1 MILPLSPKL
10 NTLYSQDHDGRMGR
24 YYGLQLYNGNIMYGH
39 LGTETHNAT
48 MCEILKI
55 NKKVTRQDK
64 FTVIKWSENND

>member
-39 LGTETHNAT
+39 LGTGKHDAAE
-48 MCEILKI
+48 CKILEIY
-55 NKKVTRQDK
+55 KKFTRQGK
-64 FTVIKWSENND
+64 FTVIM